1 MLFDL
6 GVLDEVEALAFRPHE
21 AKMRSYRSGEVLS
34 STTLYDPEVDNGL
47 MPHLV
52 IHRAD
57 LHKVLCDK
65 AKSLGVTVRLSSEIA
80 KIDFAVPSVEL
91 TTGEVLSADVI
102 LGADGERSVS
112 QRLLRGYDDPPK
124 DSGDE
129 VIRFTVPCSEV
140 LKHEDLADLVHPPN
154 INFWVGPEAH
164 AITYSL
170 KKDGLLNVVL
180 TQAHAIGDTV
190 KYGPQPAD
198 IKDVRNAFDG
208 WDPRFEKLLT
218 IAQQCAK
225 WTLLLSSEVETWTS
239 KEGTFCLVGDAAHA
253 MLPFL

>member
-1 MLFDL
+1 
-6 GVLDEVEALAFRPHE
+6 
-21 AKMRSYRSGEVLS
+21 MRSYRSGDVLS

-47 MPHLV
+47 TPYLV

-57 LHKVLCDK
+57 LHSVLYEK
-65 AKSLGVTVRLSSEIA
+65 AKSLGVTVRLSSDIS
-80 KIDFAVPSVEL
+80 KIDFVLPAVEL
-91 TTGEVLSADVI
+91 ANGEILKADVI

-112 QRLLRGYDDPPK
+112 QRLLRGFDDPPK

-140 LKHEDLADLVHPPN
+140 LKHDDLADLVHPPN
-154 INFWVGPEAH
+154 INFWIGPDAH

-170 KKDGLLNVVL
+170 KRDGLLNVVL
-180 TQAHAIGDTV
+180 TQAHAIGDKV

-198 IKDVRNAFDG
+198 ITDVRQAFEG
-208 WDPRFEKLLT
+208 WDPRFEKLLS

-225 WTLLLSSEVETWTS
+225 WTLLLSSEIQTWTS
-239 KEGTFCLVGDAAHA
+239 QEGTFSLVGDAAHA